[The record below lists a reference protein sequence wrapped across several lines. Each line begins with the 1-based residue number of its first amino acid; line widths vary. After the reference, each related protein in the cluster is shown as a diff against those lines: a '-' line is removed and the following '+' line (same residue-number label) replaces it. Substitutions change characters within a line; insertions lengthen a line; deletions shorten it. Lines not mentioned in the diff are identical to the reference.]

1 MSASYREAAARRAA
15 QQPAKKTCASILRR
29 IFSLPHQTAERR
41 EQAVNFEEMQAAAT
55 AALEKTASEA
65 QATAQ
70 LAKEKATEMLR
81 SSEAFIAEMDKS
93 NSCAKWT
100 GLVVFIIAV
109 VLAATAGVGRESH
122 ESVGEFFDGVLAG
135 NLDGTVLAAPFE
147 EGEGTA
153 PTTQSLV
160 IYGVLPAFLLANGIA
175 LGYLFAMTKFY
186 GTLVKWAPYASPTI
200 ILLLGLSIFVVRCL
214 GPCPDLV
221 VGHAIYV
228 GESWR
233 SVRARLYWPRTWR
246 RQYRWK

>member
-81 SSEAFIAEMDKS
+81 SSEAFIAEMDKA

-100 GLVVFIIAV
+100 GLVVLIVAV
-109 VLAATAGVGRESH
+109 
-122 ESVGEFFDGVLAG
+122 
-135 NLDGTVLAAPFE
+135 
-147 EGEGTA
+147 
-153 PTTQSLV
+153 
-160 IYGVLPAFLLANGIA
+160 
-175 LGYLFAMTKFY
+175 
-186 GTLVKWAPYASPTI
+186 
-200 ILLLGLSIFVVRCL
+200 C
-214 GPCPDLV
+214 
-221 VGHAIYV
+221 
-228 GESWR
+228 
-233 SVRARLYWPRTWR
+233 
-246 RQYRWK
+246 